1 MATPGEDMSCTNPS
15 AGKHKVARGASVT
28 VFTETVEEL
37 SSPLTSMM
45 QQTVN

>member
-1 MATPGEDMSCTNPS
+1 MATTGEDTSCTNPS

-28 VFTETVEEL
+28 VFTEMVEEL

-45 QQTVN
+45 KQTVN